1 MITSDKFMNVLGKMG
16 MWCAQNK
23 YLSAIK
29 NSFIAYMPITIAG
42 AFGVLWSNV
51 IVNESTGLGQIWH
64 PIMSLSFLNP
74 IFDALSFIG
83 NSCISIG
90 IVILISQE
98 IGIANGEKG
107 MFPGV
112 LGLLSWIAVTPVHFL
127 GSNLTVTLKDQ
138 TNVTV
143 GSLLPK
149 GATVSNYTGILSDYT
164 GSSGLFT
171 ALIVGIVSM
180 EIYNYFRKKN
190 NLKINMPEQVPPGV
204 ANSFE
209 SLIPTVLALLVMS
222 TIGHGIYALTGNYT
236 NDLISAFIQKPLQNI
251 AGNNILVALGCYLL
265 VSLFWI
271 VGMHGNSLVPTTTI
285 FRPML
290 YYNMA
295 IFDGTATA
303 EQIKHGYYPI
313 NSIMLT
319 VFGEFG
325 GSGLTLGLVISILLF
340 GKREDNKAIAKL
352 SLIPG
357 IFNINETMTFGIP
370 IVMNPILSI
379 PFILAPMASIL
390 MGWILVI
397 TGFCPPFVL
406 QVPWTTPPIL
416 FAFLASGGKIMA
428 AVSQFM
434 ALILVTVIYAPFLK
448 IYENYQNK
456 NMGEVA
462 K

>member
-1 MITSDKFMNVLGKMG
+1 MSKSEKFMEVLGKMG

-29 NSFIAYMPITIAG
+29 NAFIACMPITIAG

-64 PIMSLSFLNP
+64 PIMALSFLNP
-74 IFDALSFIG
+74 IFDALSFVG
-83 NSCISIG
+83 NSCIS
-90 IVILISQE
+90 VALVVLVASE
-98 IGIANGEKG
+98 IGSSNGEKG

-112 LGLLSWIAVTPVHFL
+112 LGLLSWIAVTPVHFA
-127 GSNLTVTLKDQ
+127 GGDLTVTLANQ
-138 TNVTV
+138 TTVTV
-143 GSLLPK
+143 ASLLPK
-149 GATVSNYTGILSDYT
+149 GATVSGYSGILSSYT
-164 GSSGLFT
+164 GSSGIFT

-180 EIYNYFRKKN
+180 EIYNFFRKMDK
-190 NLKINMPEQVPPGV
+190 LKIKMPEQVPPGV
-204 ANSFE
+204 ASSFE
-209 SLIPTVLALLVMS
+209 SLFPTVFELLTVS
-222 TIGHGIYALTGNYT
+222 TIGQVIYALTGNYT
-236 NDLISAFIQKPLQNI
+236 NDLISALIQKPLQNL

-265 VSLFWI
+265 ISLFWI
-271 VGMHGNSLVPTTTI
+271 VGMHGTSLVPTTTI

-295 IFDGTATA
+295 IFQGTATA

-325 GSGLTLGLVISILLF
+325 GSGLTLGLVLSILFF

-352 SLIPG
+352 SLVPG
-357 IFNINETMTFGIP
+357 LFNINETMTFGMP

-379 PFILAPMASIL
+379 PFVLAPMASIL

-416 FAFLASGGKIMA
+416 FAFIASGGKIMA
-428 AVSQFM
+428 AVSQLM
-434 ALILVTVIYAPFLK
+434 ALVLVTAIYAPFLI
-448 IYENYQNK
+448 IYEKYQNR
-456 NMGEVA
+456 MEQA
-462 K
+462 EA